1 MGVKLTIALLS
12 AGLLASGFSGPAA
25 AADQVAVNDAKVIAA
40 KGADLDTSPSPAVYL
55 DTDGELFGLPGVR
68 IDDPNADIPD
78 STFQGQFFESESHSW
93 LTVVVLNRATLKQ
106 VYAKNYSCPQ
116 VVGQT
121 RYDAGEKA
129 AAPCIDAV
137 QKDFIANKLDAKNLV
152 IATNFGQFSNDQAP
166 YGVIKALKPIGVQ
179 PVWWW
184 GASATLT
191 PGTFSAV
198 GVPGAKPGEAHQVAG
213 NSGTPDAA
221 AIRTLLTRNN
231 NGLYEVMPNDRVE
244 FVTDA
249 KASDADTHVM
259 RIDGK
264 RIAHAVDGGGY
275 HVAWLDR
282 GAGSPEGLK
291 VQDDFFATADPKK
304 GRSEIV
310 RMRDRINNIAGSDSL
325 GFVSSV
331 GQPLPKNLD
340 YDTSLA
346 IDDLVDSL
354 QWLGATRNGAYGP
367 LDSKTA
373 RGRSYTLIGHGDGPG
388 VESTHF
394 AKVTALGAPQQSK
407 DCTAAKKKAK
417 RLCPSKAQGEARMKQ
432 APRALREGENNSG
445 VAGILSRDDLW
456 RYEPTITLDGDGD
469 PDLPAVS
476 VIYAKP
482 TGWPGDDD
490 VAMSTAIS
498 DIGQAANLG
507 RDPRAQYWTQT
518 YREGYWSNRLED
530 VRALKY
536 DRGASYS
543 QAVFE
548 KAQDELVQEIKWVRE
563 TYDYYDA
570 LAKPYEKA
578 GLQTWAKMTAV
589 ADGINNSVDVP
600 KSKKVTGNIV
610 TITRAAAELVG
621 EFPGIGKAVSLGMA
635 TFDLA
640 AEIAEVAG
648 EGIEDD
654 YSVAVSEL
662 GERTADRLDE
672 ATTTVGTDFPRIVV
686 SDYQKLKRV
695 GQCAG
700 TSQACDD
707 RNDWKVT
714 PEGLKETSEQFKESM
729 SVMFYQALLPAKYN
743 IYELDA
749 SPRKQAN
756 SSICAVDLKDILNG
770 FKPWK
775 DAAPRVSSPVRLYA
789 SNADDGLYNVLALGA
804 TKNDMQLYN
813 ELSYPSAST
822 LEPLFGTGKD
832 QLKVDPEAF
841 IERSWDS
848 YVPGLQVR
856 VRLGQEL
863 RQREEGQVR
872 RPVHEAQPRA
882 RSVEGR
888 QGPAGQRHRA
898 PDVGGEVPRA
908 GQQAG
913 LAGPRAR
920 RALRRGQ

>member
-1 MGVKLTIALLS
+1 M
-12 AGLLASGFSGPAA
+12 
-25 AADQVAVNDAKVIAA
+25 
-40 KGADLDTSPSPAVYL
+40 
-55 DTDGELFGLPGVR
+55 
-68 IDDPNADIPD
+68 
-78 STFQGQFFESESHSW
+78 
-93 LTVVVLNRATLKQ
+93 
-106 VYAKNYSCPQ
+106 
-116 VVGQT
+116 
-121 RYDAGEKA
+121 
-129 AAPCIDAV
+129 
-137 QKDFIANKLDAKNLV
+137 
-152 IATNFGQFSNDQAP
+152 
-166 YGVIKALKPIGVQ
+166 
-179 PVWWW
+179 
-184 GASATLT
+184 
-191 PGTFSAV
+191 
-198 GVPGAKPGEAHQVAG
+198 
-213 NSGTPDAA
+213 
-221 AIRTLLTRNN
+221 
-231 NGLYEVMPNDRVE
+231 
-244 FVTDA
+244 
-249 KASDADTHVM
+249 
-259 RIDGK
+259 
-264 RIAHAVDGGGY
+264 
-275 HVAWLDR
+275 
-282 GAGSPEGLK
+282 
-291 VQDDFFATADPKK
+291 
-304 GRSEIV
+304 
-310 RMRDRINNIAGSDSL
+310 
-325 GFVSSV
+325 
-331 GQPLPKNLD
+331 
-340 YDTSLA
+340 
-346 IDDLVDSL
+346 
-354 QWLGATRNGAYGP
+354 
-367 LDSKTA
+367 
-373 RGRSYTLIGHGDGPG
+373 
-388 VESTHF
+388 
-394 AKVTALGAPQQSK
+394 
-407 DCTAAKKKAK
+407 
-417 RLCPSKAQGEARMKQ
+417 
-432 APRALREGENNSG
+432 
-445 VAGILSRDDLW
+445 
-456 RYEPTITLDGDGD
+456 
-469 PDLPAVS
+469 
-476 VIYAKP
+476 
-482 TGWPGDDD
+482 
-490 VAMSTAIS
+490 
-498 DIGQAANLG
+498 
-507 RDPRAQYWTQT
+507 
-518 YREGYWSNRLED
+518 
-530 VRALKY
+530 KY
-536 DRGASYS
+536 DRDASYS
-543 QAVFE
+543 QAVFA

-600 KSKKVTGNIV
+600 KSRKVTGNIV

-775 DAAPRVSSPVRLYA
+775 DAAPRVSTPVRLYA

-841 IERSWDS
+841 IERSWDK
-848 YVPGLQVR
+848 YVPGSKYACVWDKNFASGKKDQFVDPYVKPSLGHGLWKDVK
-856 VRLGQEL
+856 VRLVNDTG
-863 RQREEGQVR
+863 R
-872 RPVHEAQPRA
+872 RMWVAKYLEP
-882 RSVEGR
+882 
-888 QGPAGQRHRA
+888 
-898 PDVGGEVPRA
+898 